1 MRIFETYVGAVAAQ
15 QPRIPNTAG
24 RMASSAP
31 ESRLPRG
38 DDSDVFAWIQT
49 LVDTP

>member
-15 QPRIPNTAG
+15 QPRVP
-24 RMASSAP
+24 RMTSSAH
-31 ESRLPRG
+31 ESRLSRG

-49 LVDTP
+49 LVDAP